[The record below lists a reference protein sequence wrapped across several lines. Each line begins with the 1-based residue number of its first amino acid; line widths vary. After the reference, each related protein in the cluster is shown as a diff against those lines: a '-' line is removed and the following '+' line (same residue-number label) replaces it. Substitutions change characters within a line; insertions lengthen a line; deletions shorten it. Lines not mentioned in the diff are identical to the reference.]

1 MKELKI
7 RIPTSKKEF
16 KQLWKE
22 RFSKRYRSNVK
33 VLERMT
39 EFFIETTLNGRWIEI
54 SEGKVEKWSEMDKYQ
69 FIKEMRDKCNSYIH
83 DLME

>member
-22 RFSKRYRSNVK
+22 RFSKRYRNNVK

>member
-22 RFSKRYRSNVK
+22 RFSKRYRNNVK

-39 EFFIETTLNGRWIEI
+39 DFFIETTLYGRWIEI
-54 SEGKVEKWSEMDKYQ
+54 SEGKTYKWSEMDKYQ
-69 FIKEMRDKCNSYIH
+69 FTKEMRDKCNYYIH
-83 DLME
+83 DLMK

>member
-22 RFSKRYRSNVK
+22 RVSKRYRNNVK

-39 EFFIETTLNGRWIEI
+39 DFFIETTLYGRWIEI
-54 SEGKVEKWSEMDKYQ
+54 SEGKAYKWSEMDKYQ
-69 FIKEMRDKCNSYIH
+69 FTKEMRDKCNYYIH
-83 DLME
+83 DLMK